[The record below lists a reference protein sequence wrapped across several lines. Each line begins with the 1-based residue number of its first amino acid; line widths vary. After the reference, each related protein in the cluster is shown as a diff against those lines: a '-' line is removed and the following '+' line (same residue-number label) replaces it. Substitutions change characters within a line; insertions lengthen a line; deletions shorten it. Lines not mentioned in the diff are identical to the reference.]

1 MVRHSTR
8 PASAP
13 DREMPDPGALPEDQR
28 ARRQR
33 IIDAARQL
41 MAAVDY
47 SKIQVKDVAEEAGVS
62 LGTLYRYFSS
72 KDHLFACA
80 LTDWAAPIEAAL
92 AERQKR
98 SRGAPATRARGIFHG
113 SARAFEDAPR
123 VYGALMALAV
133 TSDRYAIA
141 EFQAFMQRERDMFTS
156 SIADVP
162 EPYRDDIIAVL
173 TSVLSES
180 LRGYAGGMYPMSGV
194 YQRLDRA
201 IRLIFRSPFDAVASD
216 PAPVAALRR
225 TRPSA

>member
-13 DREMPDPGALPEDQR
+13 EREIPDPAALPEDQR

-41 MAAVDY
+41 MMTVSY
-47 SKIQVKDVAEEAGVS
+47 GKIQVKDVAEEAGVS

-80 LTDWAAPIEAAL
+80 LADWAAPIEAAL
-92 AERQKR
+92 AERRQR
-98 SRGAPATRARGIFHG
+98 SRGALATRVRTVYHA

-133 TSDRYAIA
+133 SADPYAIA
-141 EFQAFMQRERDMFTS
+141 EFQAFSRRELDMFASTV
-156 SIADVP
+156 ADVP
-162 EPYRDDIIAVL
+162 EPYRDDIVAVL
-173 TSVLSES
+173 SSVLSES
-180 LRGYAGGMYPMSGV
+180 LRGYVVGMYPMSGV
-194 YQRLDRA
+194 YQRLDQA
-201 IRLIFRSPFDAVASD
+201 IRLVFREPFEGASD
-216 PAPVAALRR
+216 A
-225 TRPSA
+225 